1 MSDSR
6 SAGGPPILSVTGLSA
21 GYHGGSVLKGIEL
34 HVEVGE
40 VLALLG
46 RNGVGKSTLAYT
58 IAGLIRP
65 SAGSILVEGWHAHG
79 QAPHL
84 VARRGVGL
92 VPQGRRV
99 WPGLTVDEH
108 LRMSAGG
115 RGRWNS
121 ARVFEMFPRLEE
133 RRRSR
138 ADTLSGGEQQM
149 LAIARAL
156 IGNPRILLL
165 DEPSEGLAPMIVSAI
180 GGIIRELAEEGM
192 AVLLVEQ
199 NLGMVQDAADRVA
212 IVDRGV
218 IAFSD
223 SLENF
228 RHRPDVAA
236 QLLGVAAEGAV

>member
-1 MSDSR
+1 MSDTR
-6 SAGGPPILSVTGLSA
+6 SAGEQPILSVSGLTA
-21 GYHGGSVLKGIEL
+21 GYHGGSVLKGVDL
-34 HVEVGE
+34 EVSAGE

-58 IAGLIRP
+58 VSGLIRP
-65 SAGSILVEGWHAHG
+65 TSGSILVGGWEARG
-79 QAPHL
+79 QVPHL

-108 LRMSAGG
+108 LRISAGG
-115 RGRWNS
+115 RGRWNTAS
-121 ARVFEMFPRLEE
+121 LFEMFPRLEE
-133 RRRSR
+133 RRKSR

-165 DEPSEGLAPMIVSAI
+165 DEPSEGLAPMIVSTI
-180 GGIIRELAEEGM
+180 GGIIRELADEGM
-192 AVLLVEQ
+192 AVLLIEQ

-236 QLLGVAAEGAV
+236 QLLGVAAEEVA